1 MTATDSDTPMIIA
14 GVLLS
19 MLALV
24 EIYSRWEN
32 TRRTSDGGMGGA
44 ESSPNG

>member
-1 MTATDSDTPMIIA
+1 MTSTESDTVMIIA

-32 TRRTSDGGMGGA
+32 TRQTSDGGASGS
-44 ESSPNG
+44 ESSPSG